1 MFVMVQLLRDI
12 KNGNKHTKMVEIWG
26 YISMI
31 VVVISMLM
39 KDMKWLRILNSIS
52 CAMFIVY
59 GFFIGAYPIILLN
72 SIVISINLW
81 RVYKGE
87 S

>member
-1 MFVMVQLLRDI
+1 MSNI
-12 KNGNKHTKMVEIWG
+12 EIYG

-31 VVVISMLM
+31 VVVISMMM

-59 GFFIGAYPIILLN
+59 GAFLGAYPIILLN
-72 SIVISINLW
+72 SIVIVINVW
-81 RVYKGE
+81 RLIKGE
-87 S
+87 